1 VKLASEDPPVLF
13 LLQNS
18 SSRVL
23 FSASRPAG
31 AGFGRHA
38 VGPVAGLPACTPRC
52 LAGPLC

>member
-1 VKLASEDPPVLF
+1 MKLASEDPPVLF